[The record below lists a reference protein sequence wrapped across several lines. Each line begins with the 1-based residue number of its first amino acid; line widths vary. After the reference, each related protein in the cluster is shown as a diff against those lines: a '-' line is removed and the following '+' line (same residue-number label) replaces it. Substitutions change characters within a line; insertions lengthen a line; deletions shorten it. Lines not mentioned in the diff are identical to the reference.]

1 MRARIYIITYN
12 SIMDCILTN
21 YHTILFVEGL
31 LDLLHTFLFPSLLFF
46 LFLVGSHIEAA
57 KHCEPDY
64 SCDVVL
70 SFGVAHSYVA

>member
-31 LDLLHTFLFPSLLFF
+31 FDLLHTFLFPSLLP
-46 LFLVGSHIEAA
+46 VSYRKSHRGCQTLRA
-57 KHCEPDY
+57 
-64 SCDVVL
+64 
-70 SFGVAHSYVA
+70 

>member
-31 LDLLHTFLFPSLLFF
+31 LDLLQYYFRFLLFF
-46 LFLVGSHIEAA
+46 HILVGNLIEAA
-57 KHCEPDY
+57 KHGEPDY
-64 SCDVVL
+64 SCNVVL